1 MALALGA
8 VTYTSFKLADNAI
21 SEVMLHQSDQVV
33 KGISTQMSLWVDGIQ
48 KDLTQISHHPIFQ
61 ELTSQETANPE
72 LALRATAIL
81 KDSLQ
86 IYGEY
91 TGMGLFDK
99 KGIASA
105 YSAAG
110 SNATLTISDR
120 AYFKKAIRGDVAI
133 SDALISKTTGKPII
147 VIAIP
152 YRLHGDVKGVFVG
165 ALNLT
170 AFSTKF
176 VDPVKMGKTGYAF
189 MMSRAGYLCAHP
201 DKSIIMKARVTDNPN
216 GREMERSK
224 NGVLRTEWQGVSQ
237 IITYRTEPKTGWIVA
252 VAANVDDIF
261 SEVTAIKNSNIL
273 ISLIGLIL
281 VALVVFLIVR
291 KIIMSLNK

>member
-1 MALALGA
+1 
-8 VTYTSFKLADNAI
+8 
-21 SEVMLHQSDQVV
+21 
-33 KGISTQMSLWVDGIQ
+33 
-48 KDLTQISHHPIFQ
+48 
-61 ELTSQETANPE
+61 
-72 LALRATAIL
+72 
-81 KDSLQ
+81 
-86 IYGEY
+86 
-91 TGMGLFDK
+91 MGLFDK

-110 SNATLTISDR
+110 SNATLTISNR

-152 YRLHGDVKGVFVG
+152 YRLHGDIKGVFVG

-261 SEVTAIKNSNIL
+261 LKSQPLKIAI
-273 ISLIGLIL
+273 
-281 VALVVFLIVR
+281 F
-291 KIIMSLNK
+291 